1 MRLSLPDP
9 SLILLI
15 GPSGCGK
22 STFAARHFR
31 PTEVV
36 SSDSCRALV
45 SDDET
50 DQSATTDAFAVLHHI
65 ADLRLARGRLTVID
79 ATNVQER
86 ARRPLIDMA
95 RWRRVR
101 TVAIVFDLPEDI
113 CQERNLL
120 RGGRALDARILSN
133 HWLDLKLSLPRLHL
147 EGIRQVHVLR
157 TVQEVASVF
166 IERRPPSTGS
176 QVES

>member
-9 SLILLI
+9 SLILLV
-15 GPSGCGK
+15 GPSACGK
-22 STFAARHFR
+22 STFAERHFR

-36 SSDSCRALV
+36 SSDRCRALV
-45 SDDET
+45 ADDEG
-50 DQSATTDAFAVLHHI
+50 DQTATTDAFSVLHRI

-86 ARRPLIDMA
+86 ARRPLIGLA
-95 RWRRVR
+95 RRHRVR
-101 TVAIVFDLPEDI
+101 PVAIVFDLPEDV

-120 RGGRALDARILSN
+120 RGGRALDARVLST
-133 HWLDLKLSLPRLHL
+133 HWMDLKLSLPRLHL

-157 TVQEVASVF
+157 TPQEVASVF
-166 IERRPPSTGS
+166 IERRPPQEGQSGG
-176 QVES
+176 

>member
-9 SLILLI
+9 SLILLV

-36 SSDSCRALV
+36 SSDRCRALV
-45 SDDET
+45 ADDEG

-86 ARRPLIDMA
+86 ARRPLIEIA

-101 TVAIVFDLPEDI
+101 AVAIVFDLPEDV
-113 CQERNLL
+113 CQERNRL
-120 RGGRALDARILSN
+120 RPDRDIGPEVISS
-133 HWLDLKLSLPRLHL
+133 HWLNLKLSLPRLHA

-157 TVQEVASVF
+157 STREVASVF
-166 IERRPPSTGS
+166 IERRSHLGQPRT
-176 QVES
+176 